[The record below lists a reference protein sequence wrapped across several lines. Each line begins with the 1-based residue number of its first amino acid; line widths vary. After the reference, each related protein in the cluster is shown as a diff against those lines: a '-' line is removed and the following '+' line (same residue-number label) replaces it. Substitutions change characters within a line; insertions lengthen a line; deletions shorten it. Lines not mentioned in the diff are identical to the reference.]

1 MKTTRRTVL
10 AHGGK
15 AILAAAAL
23 PLLPAINP
31 AQAQQD
37 ARPDPLREGVQALV
51 NEIRRDLGGHITM
64 GEFWRLQEVA
74 DRLEGLPGIQPV
86 ANELWRRWKAR
97 TPPNFGMSI
106 ADVIS
111 TANRMAGRAA

>member
-1 MKTTRRTVL
+1 MAITRRDVL

-15 AILAAAAL
+15 VIATAAVL
-23 PLLPAINP
+23 PFLPPINP

-64 GEFWRLQEVA
+64 GEFWRLQQVA

-86 ANELWRRWKAR
+86 ANELWRRWKPR
-97 TPPNFGMSI
+97 TPPSFGMSI

-111 TANRMAGRAA
+111 IARDIAGRAL